1 MRLGSR
7 GLSEFVYPPFVTRRQ
22 NALTEKAWKDAVHKI
37 GKRGSR
43 DCDCLGLNPKGYG
56 LEKKFGAVFIDS
68 IKRARQIRKFHL
80 ADLQWWL
87 RNIQKKCDA
96 WAKLLFFWYKPI
108 AFLPFSLS
116 SPSFSPLLWSRN
128 VATIVAC
135 VASVSL
141 RGSSR
146 KLGQERKKNEWRGR
160 GREKI

>member
-80 ADLQWWL
+80 ADLQ
-87 RNIQKKCDA
+87 
-96 WAKLLFFWYKPI
+96 
-108 AFLPFSLS
+108 
-116 SPSFSPLLWSRN
+116 
-128 VATIVAC
+128 
-135 VASVSL
+135 
-141 RGSSR
+141 
-146 KLGQERKKNEWRGR
+146 
-160 GREKI
+160 